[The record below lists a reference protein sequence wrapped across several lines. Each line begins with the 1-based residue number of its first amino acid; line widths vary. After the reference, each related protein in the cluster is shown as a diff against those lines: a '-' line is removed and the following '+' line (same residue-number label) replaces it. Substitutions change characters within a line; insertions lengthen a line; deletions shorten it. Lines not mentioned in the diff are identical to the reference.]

1 MILYIGNLK
10 DMFTQYLLVLIKDS
24 GKFQDTKSTQKFITL
39 LCHNNQLSEL

>member
-24 GKFQDTKSTQKFITL
+24 GKFQDTKSTQKIY
-39 LCHNNQLSEL
+39 NIAMS